1 MQVRSLIKPGAQ
13 GQRMSRWFQALC
25 GPPWWSC
32 LGLSAAIAGV
42 GLPLVPAIAADD
54 PPAARSVGADPDA
67 WRFRSATYGW
77 AMNVAGNLTA
87 RGQTVDVNENFIQL
101 IQKSDSLIGY
111 MGYFEADK
119 GAVGFYTDLVWAR
132 LGFDQSGVSY
142 RNPIAG
148 LKISTT
154 TSTAL
159 TYNLTIVE
167 AGGLY
172 EIAQWP
178 GSPGSFTALDGL
190 LGFRYWNNRVD
201 ATFDFAGTVDF
212 SRLSAALG
220 RDVEFSRSFV
230 IVHSGSLDWVDPV
243 AGLRLRHQFT
253 PSQEIMLRG
262 DVGGFGFQS
271 NFEWQALGVYSYAWQ
286 FTGYQVAALI
296 GYRALGVNYTNSGN
310 SNGVNLVLH
319 GPIIGVSVRF

>member
-1 MQVRSLIKPGAQ
+1 MIVRSLIEPGPQ
-13 GQRMSRWFQALC
+13 GQRMSRSFQALC
-25 GPPWWSC
+25 APPWWSC
-32 LGLSAAIAGV
+32 LGLSAVIAGV
-42 GLPLVPAIAADD
+42 GLPLVPAIASDD
-54 PPAARSVGADPDA
+54 PPAAQSVGADPDA
-67 WRFRSATYGW
+67 WRFRFATYGW

-87 RGQTVDVNENFIQL
+87 RGQTVDVNESFIQL

-111 MGYFEADK
+111 MGYFEANK
-119 GAVGFYTDLVWAR
+119 GRVGFFADLIWAK

-154 TSTAL
+154 TNTAL
-159 TYNLTIVE
+159 TYSLTIVE

-172 EIAQWP
+172 EIAHWP

-201 ATFDFAGTVDF
+201 VTFDFAGTVDF

-220 RDVEFSRSFV
+220 RDVEFSRSFA
-230 IVHSGSLDWVDPV
+230 IAHSGSLDWVDPV
-243 AGLRLRHQFT
+243 VGLRLRHQFT
-253 PSQEIMLRG
+253 PKQEIMLLG

-271 NFEWQALGVYSYAWQ
+271 NFEWQALGIYSYAWQ
-286 FTGYQVAALI
+286 FTGYQVAGVI

-310 SNGVNLVLH
+310 DNSVNLVLH
-319 GPIIGVSVRF
+319 GPVIGVSVRF